1 MICHNATFPSACGLD
16 NAAMSPGDKAVS
28 SGNHKLKGGFRAQ
41 EETRKER
48 NRGSSQ
54 NFNTRVKNHRIPR
67 ER

>member
-1 MICHNATFPSACGLD
+1 MICHRGTFPSARGRD
-16 NAAMSPGDKAVS
+16 NAAVFPGDKAVS

-48 NRGSSQ
+48 NRTSSQ
-54 NFNTRVKNHRIPR
+54 DINSGNRRDQCRN